1 MAEQQQLVI
10 FSNQDEFPA
19 VGSSIGSGVIS
30 RVGDSLRRL
39 LIRRGRKISALV
51 YGAQQL
57 QSVIRNVSR
66 PAWEVDQS
74 DDTETII
81 HVAASLGTV
90 ADHATSVADVVVAIY
105 GPGAH

>member
-1 MAEQQQLVI
+1 
-10 FSNQDEFPA
+10 
-19 VGSSIGSGVIS
+19 GVIS

-39 LIRRGRKISALV
+39 SIRRGRKISALV

-74 DDTETII
+74 DDAETII
-81 HVAASLGTV
+81 HIAAQLGAV
-90 ADHATSVADVVVAIY
+90 ADHSTSVPDVVVAIH
-105 GPGAH
+105 GPGAHAIAVPHALCFLGGVLSQEPEAVL